1 MLEWLQY
8 FIFAAVLF
16 CSLSSVYYSVRSR
29 KAESMRQRGIFAAR
43 TNIFMGLML
52 TLIAFTQLFLF
63 ISSYIRMGVG
73 VVFLLLGL
81 FNLFAGIRNHN
92 LYSKV
97 SEDYF
102 KPGRSPGR

>member
-16 CSLSSVYYSVRSR
+16 CSLTSVYYSVRSR
-29 KAESMRQRGIFAAR
+29 RSESSRLRGIFAAR

-63 ISSYIRMGVG
+63 ISSYVRMGVG

-81 FNLFAGIRNHN
+81 FNLFAGLRNHSM
-92 LYSKV
+92 YSRM
-97 SEDYF
+97 
-102 KPGRSPGR
+102 P